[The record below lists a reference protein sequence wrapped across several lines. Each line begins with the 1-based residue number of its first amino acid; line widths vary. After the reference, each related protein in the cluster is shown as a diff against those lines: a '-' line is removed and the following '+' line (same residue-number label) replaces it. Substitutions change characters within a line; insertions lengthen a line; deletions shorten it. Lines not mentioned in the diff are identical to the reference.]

1 MIVKNEAHVIARCLA
16 SVRPL
21 ITSWAIVDTGSTD
34 GTQALVREAL
44 AGLPG
49 ELHERP
55 WRDFATN
62 RNEAIEL
69 AEAQADYLLIID
81 ADDTLAVPARFALP
95 PLTADCYQLRVADAG
110 TSYLRTHL
118 FRARAG
124 FRYVG
129 VLHEVLIGPAGHST
143 ARIDEV
149 RYLRTN
155 DGARSADPQKFRKDA
170 AVLEAALLAEPD
182 NARYAFYLAQSWRDA
197 GELEKALDGYA
208 KRATMAGW
216 EEEVW
221 YALYEV
227 ARLTARLGRGDDAVV
242 AAYLRAYE
250 NRPSRAESLTYLAM
264 YLREK
269 DRIVAAY
276 PFARV
281 ASETPR
287 PADLLFLDDAV
298 YAWRAL
304 DELAVA
310 AYWMGRHDE
319 ALAANQRLLSSAA
332 LPAGERARVETNLGF
347 SRAKLAERPR
357 PLPRRARRARRG
369 A

>member
-21 ITSWAIVDTGSTD
+21 ITAWTVVDTGSTD
-34 GTQALVREAL
+34 GTQGLVREAL
-44 AGLPG
+44 LGLPG
-49 ELHERP
+49 ELHQRP

-62 RNEAIEL
+62 RNEALEL
-69 AEAQADYLLIID
+69 AEAQADYLLVID

-95 PLTADCYQLRVADAG
+95 TLTADCYQLRVDDAG
-110 TSYLRTHL
+110 TSYLRAHL

-129 VLHEVLIGPAGHST
+129 VLHEVLLGPAGHSI
-143 ARIDEV
+143 ARLEEV

-155 DGARSADPQKFRKDA
+155 EGARSADPDKFKKDA
-170 AVLEAALLAEPD
+170 AVLEAALRTAPD

-197 GELEKALDGYA
+197 GELEKAVDSYA
-208 KRATMAGW
+208 KRAAMGGW

-264 YLREK
+264 YLRE
-269 DRIVAAY
+269 RGRMVAAY
-276 PFARV
+276 PFARL
-281 ASETPR
+281 AGETPR

-298 YAWRAL
+298 YAWRAV

-310 AYWMGRHDE
+310 AYWVGRHEE
-319 ALAANQRLLSSAA
+319 AIAANERLLASGA
-332 LPAGERARVETNLGF
+332 LPAGERARVETNLGL
-347 SRAKLAERPR
+347 SRAKMAPG
-357 PLPRRARRARRG
+357 ARG
-369 A
+369 